1 MTKIILLINNPT
13 NHPSNNNTKK
23 INKAKILKTLLCS
36 TIKTKILM
44 MNLIL
49 RIVRLDQMMTEIELF
64 AGDISECFS
73 MWIPIF
79 DMRMYVHSVL
89 YQHPLRICKSWY

>member
-1 MTKIILLINNPT
+1 MTKIILLINNLT

-64 AGDISECFS
+64 AGF
-73 MWIPIF
+73 
-79 DMRMYVHSVL
+79 
-89 YQHPLRICKSWY
+89 